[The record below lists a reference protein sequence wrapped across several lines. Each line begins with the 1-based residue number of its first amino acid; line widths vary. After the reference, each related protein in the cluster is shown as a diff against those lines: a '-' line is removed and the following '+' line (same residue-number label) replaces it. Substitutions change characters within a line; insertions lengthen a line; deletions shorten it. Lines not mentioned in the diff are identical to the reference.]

1 MLSVFDGPSYVFL
14 SFFCYISRAHVTG
27 CLCLTGH
34 RMSFF
39 HFSVILVELMLL
51 VELSV
56 FDGPSYVFLSFFCYI
71 SRVHVTCCLC
81 LTDHR
86 MSFFHFS
93 VILVKLMLL
102 VVCV

>member
-1 MLSVFDGPSYVFL
+1 MFDGPSYVFL

-51 VELSV
+51 T
-56 FDGPSYVFLSFFCYI
+56 GH
-71 SRVHVTCCLC
+71 RCLC
-81 LTDHR
+81 LTVFDGHR

-93 VILVKLMLL
+93 VILVELMLL

>member
-1 MLSVFDGPSYVFL
+1 MFDGPSYVFL
-14 SFFCYISRAHVTG
+14 SFFCYISGAHVTG
-27 CLCLTGH
+27 CLCLTDH

-39 HFSVILVELMLL
+39 HFSVILVEA
-51 VELSV
+51 
-56 FDGPSYVFLSFFCYI
+56 
-71 SRVHVTCCLC
+71 HVTGCLC
-81 LTDHR
+81 LTNHR